1 MLIIPEAALE
11 EWSQEHASAKNALQR
26 WAAIIRSANYERPM
40 MLKEQFSSADFV
52 EVASGRRVVVF
63 NIKGNDYRLIASV
76 NFDFRAVTLHY
87 FLTHAEYSKNK
98 WQKNL

>member
-1 MLIIPEAALE
+1 MLIIPEAAME

-40 MLKEQFSSADFV
+40 MLKEHFPSADFV

-76 NFDFRAVTLHY
+76 NFDFRAVTLHE

>member
-1 MLIIPEAALE
+1 MSEVRG
-11 EWSQEHASAKNALQR
+11 SHANGKNALQR
-26 WAAIIRSANYERPM
+26 WAAIIRAAKYEQQM
-40 MLKEQFSSADFV
+40 MLKEHFPSADFV

-63 NIKGNDYRLIASV
+63 NIKGNDFRLIASV
-76 NFDFRAVTLHY
+76 NFDLRAVTLHG